1 MTFVLVRAP
10 KSGLPSHA
18 GQDIRPIRSRVRLN
32 ILVSPITQT
41 PPRLADSRQHHRPV
55 TMNDTA
61 LFFEL
66 LGMLVT
72 DPRTGVLL
80 ALLMAAA
87 VCDYRTFRIP
97 NLITFGGIG
106 FALVY
111 NSIVPP
117 VWHAGWAWAPAGMLL
132 GFCAMLPM
140 YAMGVMGAGDVKLM
154 AMVGAFLGFHATLQA
169 LLFCV
174 LSAGIAALAFGLRK
188 RVMGRLLANTGAA
201 MRGMFWSAIA
211 SGKPQLA
218 PGAMPSVGKLA
229 YGISIAIGTTAC
241 LVAQQFNL
249 V

>member
-1 MTFVLVRAP
+1 
-10 KSGLPSHA
+10 
-18 GQDIRPIRSRVRLN
+18 
-32 ILVSPITQT
+32 
-41 PPRLADSRQHHRPV
+41 
-55 TMNDTA
+55 MNDTA
-61 LFFEL
+61 SFFEL

-80 ALLMAAA
+80 ALLLAAA
-87 VCDYRTFRIP
+87 ICDWRTMRIP
-97 NLITFGGIG
+97 NLITAGGML

-111 NSIVPP
+111 NAVVPP
-117 VWHAGWAWAPAGMLL
+117 VWHAGWAWAPAGLLL
-132 GFCAMLPM
+132 GFGAMLPL

-154 AMVGAFLGFHATLQA
+154 AMVGAFLGVDATMQA

-174 LSAGIAALAFGLRK
+174 LSGGLAALAFGLRK
-188 RVMGRLLANTGAA
+188 RVMGRMLANAGGA
-201 MRGMFWSAIA
+201 MRAMFWSAIA

-229 YGISIAIGTTAC
+229 YGISIAVGTASC